1 MNTKI
6 GAALPGLL
14 PLVILIVAE
23 WFWGLKAGLWLAVAF
38 GAGELLWHGL
48 RHRRFEKRILFEMA
62 LLVVLGLV
70 ALLLDGSVL
79 DRLRPTFYLLLML
92 VMVGVSAF
100 SKYNFLMMA
109 SGRLLK
115 NRRFGPWEM
124 MQMRLTMQTLFWI
137 MAVYLA
143 MLLVAVFLMDARTE
157 TFLNTTGLYIYFGI
171 ALAVLFVIKRIQS
184 NTYAKEEWL
193 PLLDEDGNINGHA
206 PRSVVH
212 NGTTRWLHPVV
223 HLQVLKGGGLWL
235 QKRPMHKL
243 VQPGKW
249 DTAVGGHLAAGES
262 LDVSLQREAAEEIG
276 IDIQYAEMLGR
287 YVWKSSLE
295 QEMVYAYLTHYNG
308 TITPHPE
315 ELDGGRVWSFQEI
328 EEALGTGVFTPNFE
342 HEYQLFRQRLQ
353 TLK

>member
-295 QEMVYAYLTHYNG
+295 QEMVYAYLTHYTG
-308 TITPHPE
+308 TITPHRE